1 MRKIKLGTLGLID
14 FGVAVVAFLQGKII
28 LGMIL
33 VLVGI
38 SAVFLYYAAL
48 MRGMGK
54 DPDQGTINGMNGQG
68 KQQSDAVSVNMPEPG
83 EQTPD
88 IWEKMTK

>member
-14 FGVAVVAFLQGKII
+14 LGIAVVAFLQGKII
-28 LGMIL
+28 QGMIL

-38 SAVFLYYAAL
+38 SAVFFHYATL

-68 KQQSDAVSVNMPEPG
+68 KQQSDAVSANMPEPG

>member
-1 MRKIKLGTLGLID
+1 MKKIKLGTLGLID
-14 FGVAVVAFLQGKII
+14 FGFAVVAFIQGKIV
-28 LGMIL
+28 LGML
-33 VLVGI
+33 LLLVGFC
-38 SAVFLYYAAL
+38 AVFIHYATL

-68 KQQSDAVSVNMPEPG
+68 KQQSDAVSANMPEPG

>member
-1 MRKIKLGTLGLID
+1 MKKIKLGMLGLID
-14 FGVAVVAFLQGKII
+14 FGFAVVAFIQGKIV
-28 LGMIL
+28 LGML
-33 VLVGI
+33 LLLVGFC
-38 SAVFLYYAAL
+38 AVFIHYATL

-68 KQQSDAVSVNMPEPG
+68 KQQSDAVSANMPEPG

>member
-1 MRKIKLGTLGLID
+1 MKKIKLGTLGLID
-14 FGVAVVAFLQGKII
+14 FGFAVVAFIQGKIV

-33 VLVGI
+33 LLVGFC
-38 SAVFLYYAAL
+38 AVFIHYATL

-54 DPDQGTINGMNGQG
+54 DPDQGTINGMNGLG
-68 KQQSDAVSVNMPEPG
+68 KQQSDAVSANMPEPG

>member
-1 MRKIKLGTLGLID
+1 MKKIKLGMLGLID
-14 FGVAVVAFLQGKII
+14 FGFAVVAFIQGKIV

-33 VLVGI
+33 LLVGFC
-38 SAVFLYYAAL
+38 AVFIHYATL

-68 KQQSDAVSVNMPEPG
+68 KQQSDAVSANMPEPG

>member
-1 MRKIKLGTLGLID
+1 MKKIKLGTLGLID
-14 FGVAVVAFLQGKII
+14 FGFAVVAFIQGKIV

-33 VLVGI
+33 LLVGFC
-38 SAVFLYYAAL
+38 AVFIHYATL

-54 DPDQGTINGMNGQG
+54 DPNQGTINGMNGLG
-68 KQQSDAVSVNMPEPG
+68 KQQSDAVSANMPAPG